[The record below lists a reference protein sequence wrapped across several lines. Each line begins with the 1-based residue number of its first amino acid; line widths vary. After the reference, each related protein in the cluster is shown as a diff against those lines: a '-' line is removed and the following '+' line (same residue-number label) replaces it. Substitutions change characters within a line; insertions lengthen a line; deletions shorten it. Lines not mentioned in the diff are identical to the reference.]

1 MTAFRGEVHPLA
13 DVWPLLDGDELAALA
28 ESIAEHGLRDPI
40 VVDQRGRL
48 VDGRNRLAACRL
60 ANVSPTYVSWAA
72 LDSEEQIA
80 AYIQDRN
87 AERRHLTA
95 GQQAMGRALMLQAAG
110 KRRNGRWERGSVV
123 ANTESRTNDESTRT
137 EQDAM
142 RKAGL
147 VLDTAARAGALGPEF
162 ADYTLLPAQVM
173 SRELTLDFAYR
184 AAEAF
189 EGRAALAEAQKKA
202 PFLHAVTAIEVD
214 LDSIERHLPLPE
226 VEAPLVRSDLARIDA
241 LAKRFTAAAAALRTY
256 RKEN

>member
-28 ESIAEHGLRDPI
+28 ESIAEHGLREPI
-40 VVDQRGRL
+40 VVDKQGRL
-48 VDGRNRLAACRL
+48 LDGRNRLAACRL

-87 AERRHLTA
+87 AERRHLSA

-110 KRRNGRWERGSVV
+110 KRRNGRWERGSVGV
-123 ANTESRTNDESTRT
+123 HGSVNISDTDRNLMA
-137 EQDAM
+137 
-142 RKAGL
+142 KAGL